1 MQEVSF
7 LLQMDKWIIPN
18 SVNEEQ
24 YKNALESLQKAI
36 DKKDTPA
43 EWAHWTL
50 STMFLVGKLVIS
62 QMGYGPAIAL
72 LEQIFGKDDKL
83 LGVLKILLKE
93 KTNA

>member
-1 MQEVSF
+1 M
-7 LLQMDKWIIPN
+7 PN
-18 SVNEEQ
+18 FNVPKPLTDEQ

-50 STMFLVGKLVIS
+50 STALLVGKLVIA
-62 QMGYGPAIAL
+62 QMGYGPAINL

-83 LGVLKILLKE
+83 LEVLKLLLKE
-93 KTNA
+93 KTDA